1 MRLKHTLEY
10 IPLLYMAP
18 KRQIV
23 RQADA
28 NVHELDMSLP
38 VVVEGEVVSRFSKVK
53 FPLIQFEE
61 VTFEVTENEI
71 SFLCT
76 ESYADFV
83 ASVEEQVAT
92 TISEKSV
99 TWFGKSI
106 TCDQCEK
113 MLRSSLDGHK
123 NPKHT
128 VSCEKMRVFDH
139 LQSPCDLVQSGCS
152 VPILRIEGVVFYE
165 KHCELLWSAVQMKL
179 SEDLTLENDDDE
191 DNDGDDCYS
200 NEWVGN

>member
-1 MRLKHTLEY
+1 
-10 IPLLYMAP
+10 MAP

-28 NVHELDMSLP
+28 DVHALDMSSP
-38 VVVEGEVVSRFSKVK
+38 VEIEGEVVSRFSKVI
-53 FPLIQFEE
+53 FPLVQLEE
-61 VTFEVTENEI
+61 VTFEVLSDSEI
-71 SFLCT
+71 SFLC
-76 ESYADFV
+76 SDSHANFV

-92 TISEKSV
+92 TIAEKSV
-99 TWFGKSI
+99 AWFGKSI

-128 VSCEKMRVFDH
+128 VSCEKLRVFDH
-139 LQSPCDLVQSGCS
+139 LQNPCELTSSGCS
-152 VPILRIEGVVFYE
+152 VPILRIEGVLFYE

-179 SEDLTLENDDDE
+179 SEDLPLPNEEEEEEDDP
-191 DNDGDDCYS
+191 S
-200 NEWVGN
+200 EWVGN